1 MAWLNGRCIGRYW
14 LAPGT
19 GKPEEWLLQ
28 AVYQEGEGL
37 PTQRYYHLPSEW
49 LVEQNVLVLFEEG
62 RRRPHAGEIVPQ
74 DIRRDL
80 R

>member
-37 PTQRYYHLPSEW
+37 PTQRYYHLPADW
-49 LVEQNVLVLFEEG
+49 LLEQNVLVLFEEVG
-62 RRRPHAGEIVPQ
+62 GDPTQVRLCHRI
-74 DIRRDL
+74 
-80 R
+80 